1 MDTQSSPGSYVVWD
15 GVGGGVHGVGVGGEG
30 GGGGD
35 NLCFRLQK
43 PNSGNSTILLTPSP
57 LYGPILPGHLCRD
70 FTSVPRF
77 I

>member
-43 PNSGNSTILLTPSP
+43 PNSGNSSR
-57 LYGPILPGHLCRD
+57 YQ
-70 FTSVPRF
+70 
-77 I
+77 